1 MVIYRGNPSRL
12 VRHLRLCMTVLVI
25 SSLLIAC
32 APAPPAAPTGAPAK
46 PAEATR
52 PAEAAKPVEATKP
65 AAPAATTAPAAAPA
79 KPAEAAKP
87 AEVAKPAGGATPKG
101 QLVMVVE
108 SEPDTIVTKNASTN
122 IAYLVLD
129 NVYDHLTFRDWSSG
143 EPKIVPE
150 LAESWTRPDPNT
162 WRFKLRQG
170 VTFHNG
176 EPFTADAV
184 VAAVEDIVNPAEP
197 GTSLGEYGFLKSA
210 TKIDELTVDILT
222 SQPDSILPARMTRFP
237 IPAPGWL
244 KSVDAQKRTVTAVG
258 SGPYTLVEWQQGSH
272 LLLRANEKYWGA
284 KKATIAEVKI
294 LGRKE
299 AAVRA
304 SMALAGEATL
314 AYQIPAEQQKQMPQ
328 AIIEPTMESPS
339 IRLNPQHPVLKDIR
353 VRQAIVSAI
362 DTKGIIEAL
371 YPGGVAVPLKG
382 QLIRKGSV
390 GYNAGLQDYPYQ
402 PEVAKKLIQEAGA
415 SGAKLE
421 IVTRPNYFPKASE
434 VTEIV
439 ANSLGQIGLNVSI
452 KALEIAQWNEA
463 LRAVKPDQAQTDLL
477 LRSPSNPV
485 LDSSRVVD
493 QSHLCGARFSLICDP
508 KLDQMLKDAGAQ
520 TGAERDKTYQAAWA
534 YAYDRYWFIPLF
546 GLDYVHGASPK
557 LKWTPHSDGITL
569 FTEMTLAD

>member
-1 MVIYRGNPSRL
+1 MVRVPGIPSQL
-12 VRHLRLCMTVLVI
+12 IRHLRLCFTVLIVCG
-25 SSLLIAC
+25 LLTAC
-32 APAPPAAPTGAPAK
+32 GQPAPVAPTTAPAK
-46 PAEATR
+46 PT
-52 PAEAAKPVEATKP
+52 EAAKPAG
-65 AAPAATTAPAAAPA
+65 AAKPAATTAPAAAAAPA
-79 KPAEAAKP
+79 KPAEAAR
-87 AEVAKPAGGATPKG
+87 PAGAAPKG
-101 QLVMVVE
+101 QLVLVLE

-122 IAYLVLD
+122 IGYFVLD

-176 EPFTADAV
+176 EPFNADAV

-222 SQPDSILPARMTRFP
+222 TQPDAILPARMTRFP

-244 KSVDAQKRTVTAVG
+244 KSVTPQARIVTAIG

-272 LLLRANEKYWGA
+272 ILLRANEQYWGA
-284 KKATIAEVKI
+284 KKPTIAEVKM

-304 SMALAGEATL
+304 SMVQTGEAHL
-314 AYQIPAEQQKQMPQ
+314 GYQIPAEQRQQMPQ
-328 AIIEPTMESPS
+328 AIVEPTMESPS
-339 IRLNPQHPVLKDIR
+339 VRLNPNHPILKDIR
-353 VRQAIVSAI
+353 VRQAIVYAI
-362 DTKGIIEAL
+362 DTKGIIDAL
-371 YPGGVAVPLKG
+371 YPGGIAVPLKG

-390 GYNAGLQDYPYQ
+390 GYNASLQDYPYQ
-402 PEVAKKLIQEAGA
+402 PDVAKKLIQEAGA
-415 SGAKLE
+415 TGTQLE

-439 ANSLGQIGLNVSI
+439 ANSLDQIGLKVSI
-452 KALEIAQWNEA
+452 RAMEIAQWNEA
-463 LRAVKPDQAQTDLL
+463 LRAVKPDQQQTDLL

-493 QSHLCGARFSLICDP
+493 QSYMCGARFSLICDA

-520 TGAERDKTYQAAWA
+520 TGEERDKTYQAAWA
-534 YAYDRYWFIPLF
+534 YAYDQYWFIPLF
-546 GLDYVHGASPK
+546 GLDYVHGASPR
-557 LKWTPHSDGITL
+557 LKWTPHPDQVTL
-569 FTEMTLAD
+569 FTDMTLAD

>member
-1 MVIYRGNPSRL
+1 MVRVPGIPSQL
-12 VRHLRLCMTVLVI
+12 IRHLRLCFTVLIVCG
-25 SSLLIAC
+25 LLTAC
-32 APAPPAAPTGAPAK
+32 GQPAPVAPTTAPAK
-46 PAEATR
+46 PT
-52 PAEAAKPVEATKP
+52 EAAKPAG
-65 AAPAATTAPAAAPA
+65 AAKPAATTAPAAAAAPA
-79 KPAEAAKP
+79 KPAEAAR
-87 AEVAKPAGGATPKG
+87 PAGAAPKG
-101 QLVMVVE
+101 QLVLVLE

-122 IAYLVLD
+122 IGYFVLD

-176 EPFTADAV
+176 EPFNADAV

-222 SQPDSILPARMTRFP
+222 TQPDAILPARMTRFP

-244 KSVDAQKRTVTAVG
+244 KSVTPQARTVTAIG

-272 LLLRANEKYWGA
+272 ILLRANEQYWGA
-284 KKATIAEVKI
+284 KKPTIAEVKM

-304 SMALAGEATL
+304 SMVQTGEAHL
-314 AYQIPAEQQKQMPQ
+314 GYQIPAEQRQQMPQ
-328 AIIEPTMESPS
+328 AIVEPTMESPS
-339 IRLNPQHPVLKDIR
+339 VRLNPNHPILKDIR
-353 VRQAIVSAI
+353 VRQAIVYAI
-362 DTKGIIEAL
+362 DTKGIIDAL
-371 YPGGVAVPLKG
+371 YPGGIAVPLKG

-390 GYNAGLQDYPYQ
+390 GYNASLQDYPYQ
-402 PEVAKKLIQEAGA
+402 PDVAKKLIQEAGA
-415 SGAKLE
+415 TGTQLE

-439 ANSLGQIGLNVSI
+439 ANSLDQIGLKVSI
-452 KALEIAQWNEA
+452 RAMEIAQWNEA
-463 LRAVKPDQAQTDLL
+463 LRAVKPDQQQTDLL

-493 QSHLCGARFSLICDP
+493 QSYMCGARFSLICDP

-520 TGAERDKTYQAAWA
+520 SGEERDKTYQAAWA
-534 YAYDRYWFIPLF
+534 YAYDQYWFIPLF
-546 GLDYVHGASPK
+546 GLDYVHGASPR
-557 LKWTPHSDGITL
+557 LKWTPHPDQVTL
-569 FTEMTLAD
+569 FTDMTLAD

>member
-1 MVIYRGNPSRL
+1 MVRVPGIPSQL
-12 VRHLRLCMTVLVI
+12 IRHLRLCFTVLIVCG
-25 SSLLIAC
+25 LLTAC
-32 APAPPAAPTGAPAK
+32 GQPAPVAPTTAPAK
-46 PAEATR
+46 PT
-52 PAEAAKPVEATKP
+52 EAAKPAG
-65 AAPAATTAPAAAPA
+65 AAKPAATTAPAAAAAPA
-79 KPAEAAKP
+79 KPAEAAR
-87 AEVAKPAGGATPKG
+87 PAGAAPKG
-101 QLVMVVE
+101 QLVLVLE

-122 IAYLVLD
+122 IGYFVLD

-176 EPFTADAV
+176 EPFNADAV

-222 SQPDSILPARMTRFP
+222 TQPDAILPARMTRFP

-244 KSVDAQKRTVTAVG
+244 KSVTPQARTVTAIG

-272 LLLRANEKYWGA
+272 ILLKANEKYWGA
-284 KKATIAEVKI
+284 KKPTIAEVKM

-304 SMALAGEATL
+304 SMVQTGEAHL
-314 AYQIPAEQQKQMPQ
+314 GYQIPAEQRQQMPQ
-328 AIIEPTMESPS
+328 AIVEPTMESPS
-339 IRLNPQHPVLKDIR
+339 VRLNPNHPILKDIR
-353 VRQAIVSAI
+353 VRQAIVYAI
-362 DTKGIIEAL
+362 DTKGIIDAL
-371 YPGGVAVPLKG
+371 YPGGIAVPLKG

-390 GYNAGLQDYPYQ
+390 GYNASLQDYPYQ
-402 PEVAKKLIQEAGA
+402 PDVAKKLIQEAGA
-415 SGAKLE
+415 TGTQLE

-439 ANSLGQIGLNVSI
+439 ANSLDQIGLKVSI
-452 KALEIAQWNEA
+452 RAMEIAQWNEA
-463 LRAVKPDQAQTDLL
+463 LRAVKPDQQQTDLL

-493 QSHLCGARFSLICDP
+493 QSYMCGARFSLICDA

-520 TGAERDKTYQAAWA
+520 TGEERDKTYQAAWA
-534 YAYDRYWFIPLF
+534 YAYDQYWFIPLF
-546 GLDYVHGASPK
+546 GLDYVHGASPR
-557 LKWTPHSDGITL
+557 LKWTPHPDQVTL
-569 FTEMTLAD
+569 FTDMTLAD

>member
-1 MVIYRGNPSRL
+1 MVRVPGIPSQL
-12 VRHLRLCMTVLVI
+12 IRHLRLCFTVLIVCG
-25 SSLLIAC
+25 LLTAC
-32 APAPPAAPTGAPAK
+32 GQPAPVAPTTAPAK
-46 PAEATR
+46 PT
-52 PAEAAKPVEATKP
+52 EAAKPAG
-65 AAPAATTAPAAAPA
+65 AAKPAATTAPAAAAAPA
-79 KPAEAAKP
+79 KPAEAAR
-87 AEVAKPAGGATPKG
+87 PAGAAPKG
-101 QLVMVVE
+101 QLVLVLE

-122 IAYLVLD
+122 IGYFVLD

-176 EPFTADAV
+176 EPFNADAV

-222 SQPDSILPARMTRFP
+222 TQPDAILPARMTRFP

-244 KSVDAQKRTVTAVG
+244 KSVTPQARIVTAIG

-272 LLLRANEKYWGA
+272 ILLRANEQYWGA
-284 KKATIAEVKI
+284 KKPTIAEVKM

-304 SMALAGEATL
+304 SMVQTGEAHL
-314 AYQIPAEQQKQMPQ
+314 GYQIPAEQRQQMPQ
-328 AIIEPTMESPS
+328 AIVEPTMESPS
-339 IRLNPQHPVLKDIR
+339 VRLNPNHPVLKEVR
-353 VRQAIVSAI
+353 VRQAIVYAI
-362 DTKGIIEAL
+362 DTKGIIDAL
-371 YPGGVAVPLKG
+371 YPGGIAVPLKG

-390 GYNAGLQDYPYQ
+390 GYNASLQDYPYQ
-402 PEVAKKLIQEAGA
+402 PDVAKKLIQEAGA
-415 SGAKLE
+415 TGTQLE

-439 ANSLGQIGLNVSI
+439 ANSLDQIGLKVSI
-452 KALEIAQWNEA
+452 RAMEIAQWNEA
-463 LRAVKPDQAQTDLL
+463 LRAVKPDQQQTDLL

-493 QSHLCGARFSLICDP
+493 QSYMCGARFSLICDA

-520 TGAERDKTYQAAWA
+520 TGEERDKTYQAAWA
-534 YAYDRYWFIPLF
+534 YAYDQYWFIPLF
-546 GLDYVHGASPK
+546 GLDYVHGASPR
-557 LKWTPHSDGITL
+557 LKWTPHPDQVTL
-569 FTEMTLAD
+569 FTDMTLAD

>member
-1 MVIYRGNPSRL
+1 MVRVPGIPSQL
-12 VRHLRLCMTVLVI
+12 IRHLRLCFTVLIVCG
-25 SSLLIAC
+25 LLTAC
-32 APAPPAAPTGAPAK
+32 GQPAPVAPTTAPAK
-46 PAEATR
+46 PT
-52 PAEAAKPVEATKP
+52 EAAKTAG
-65 AAPAATTAPAAAPA
+65 AAKPAATTAPAAAAAPA
-79 KPAEAAKP
+79 KPAEAAR
-87 AEVAKPAGGATPKG
+87 PAGAAPKG
-101 QLVMVVE
+101 QLVLVLE

-122 IAYLVLD
+122 IGYFVLD

-176 EPFTADAV
+176 EPFNADAV

-210 TKIDELTVDILT
+210 TKLDEVTVDILT
-222 SQPDSILPARMTRFP
+222 TQPDAILPARMTRVP

-244 KSVDAQKRTVTAVG
+244 KSVTPQARTVTAIG

-272 LLLRANEKYWGA
+272 ILLRANEQYWGA
-284 KKATIAEVKI
+284 KKPTIAEVKM

-304 SMALAGEATL
+304 SMVQTGEAHL
-314 AYQIPAEQQKQMPQ
+314 GYQIPAEQRQQMPQ
-328 AIIEPTMESPS
+328 AIVEPTMESPS
-339 IRLNPQHPVLKDIR
+339 VRLNPNHPILKDIR
-353 VRQAIVSAI
+353 VRQAIVYAI
-362 DTKGIIEAL
+362 DTKGIIDAL
-371 YPGGVAVPLKG
+371 YPGGIAVPLKG

-390 GYNAGLQDYPYQ
+390 GYNASLQDYPYQ
-402 PEVAKKLIQEAGA
+402 PDVAKKLIQEAGA
-415 SGAKLE
+415 SGTQLE

-439 ANSLGQIGLNVSI
+439 ANSLDQIGLKVSI
-452 KALEIAQWNEA
+452 RAMEIAQWNEA
-463 LRAVKPDQAQTDLL
+463 LRAVKPDQQQTDLL

-493 QSHLCGARFSLICDP
+493 QSYMCGARFSLICDA

-520 TGAERDKTYQAAWA
+520 TGEERDKTYQAAWA
-534 YAYDRYWFIPLF
+534 YAYDQYWFIPLF
-546 GLDYVHGASPK
+546 GLDYVHGASPR
-557 LKWTPHSDGITL
+557 LKWTPHPDQVTL
-569 FTEMTLAD
+569 FTDMTLAD

>member
-1 MVIYRGNPSRL
+1 MVRDPGTPSR
-12 VRHLRLCMTVLVI
+12 RIRQLRLGITALLVAG
-25 SSLLIAC
+25 LLTAC
-32 APAPPAAPTGAPAK
+32 GQPAPAAPT
-46 PAEATR
+46 
-52 PAEAAKPVEATKP
+52 
-65 AAPAATTAPAAAPA
+65 TAP
-79 KPAEAAKP
+79 AKP
-87 AEVAKPAGGATPKG
+87 AEVAKPAESKPADTAKPAAPAATSAPAAAAPARPAEAAKPAAATAPAGAAAPKG
-101 QLVMVVE
+101 QVVMVVE

-122 IAYLVLD
+122 IGYLVLD

-150 LAESWTRPDPNT
+150 LAESWSRPDPNT

-184 VAAVEDIVNPAEP
+184 VTSIEDIVNPAAP

-210 TKIDELTVDILT
+210 TKVDELTVDILT
-222 SQPDSILPARMTRFP
+222 SQPDAILPARMTRFP
-237 IPAPGWL
+237 ISAPAWL

-272 LLLRANEKYWGA
+272 ILLRANEKYWGP
-284 KKATIAEVKI
+284 KKATINEIKI

-304 SMALAGEATL
+304 SMAQTGEATL
-314 AYQIPAEQQKQMPQ
+314 AYQIPAEQRQQMPQ
-328 AIIEPTMESPS
+328 VILEPTMESPS
-339 IRLNPQHPVLKDIR
+339 VRINPQHPVLKDVR
-353 VRQAIVSAI
+353 VRQAIVYAV

-390 GYNAGLQDYPYQ
+390 GYNASLQDYPYQ
-402 PEVAKKLIQEAGA
+402 PEVARKLIQEAGA
-415 SGAKLE
+415 SGTQLE

-434 VTEIV
+434 VTEII
-439 ANSLGQIGLNVSI
+439 ANSLDQIGLKVSI
-452 KALEIAQWNEA
+452 RAMEIAQWNEA
-463 LRAVKPDQAQTDLL
+463 LRAVKPDQQQTDLL

-493 QSHLCGARFSLICDP
+493 QSYMCGARFSLICDA
-508 KLDQMLKDAGAQ
+508 KMDQMLKDAGGM
-520 TGAERDKTYQAAWA
+520 TGDERDKAYQAAWA
-534 YAYDRYWFIPLF
+534 YAYDQYWFIPLF

-557 LKWTPHSDGITL
+557 LKWTPHADGITL

>member
-1 MVIYRGNPSRL
+1 MVRVPGIPSQL
-12 VRHLRLCMTVLVI
+12 IRHLRLCFTVLIVCG
-25 SSLLIAC
+25 LLTAC
-32 APAPPAAPTGAPAK
+32 GQPAPVAPTTAPAK
-46 PAEATR
+46 PT
-52 PAEAAKPVEATKP
+52 EAAKPAG
-65 AAPAATTAPAAAPA
+65 AAKPAATTAPAAAAAPA
-79 KPAEAAKP
+79 KPAEAAR
-87 AEVAKPAGGATPKG
+87 PAGAAPKG
-101 QLVMVVE
+101 QLVLVLE

-122 IAYLVLD
+122 IGYFVLD

-176 EPFTADAV
+176 EPFNADAV

-222 SQPDSILPARMTRFP
+222 TQPDAILPARMTRFP

-244 KSVDAQKRTVTAVG
+244 KSVTPQARIVTAIG

-272 LLLRANEKYWGA
+272 ILLRANEQYWGA
-284 KKATIAEVKI
+284 KKPTIAEVKM

-304 SMALAGEATL
+304 SMVQTGEAHL
-314 AYQIPAEQQKQMPQ
+314 GYQIPAEQRQQLPQ
-328 AIIEPTMESPS
+328 AIVEPTMESPS
-339 IRLNPQHPVLKDIR
+339 VRLNPNHPILKDIR
-353 VRQAIVSAI
+353 VRQAIVYAI
-362 DTKGIIEAL
+362 DTKGIIDAL
-371 YPGGVAVPLKG
+371 YPGGIAVPLKG

-390 GYNAGLQDYPYQ
+390 GYNASLQDYPYQ
-402 PEVAKKLIQEAGA
+402 PDVAKKLIQEAGA
-415 SGAKLE
+415 SGTQLE

-439 ANSLGQIGLNVSI
+439 ANSLDQIGLKVSI
-452 KALEIAQWNEA
+452 RAMEIAQWNEA
-463 LRAVKPDQAQTDLL
+463 LRAVKPDQQQTDLL

-493 QSHLCGARFSLICDP
+493 QSHMCGARFSLICDA

-520 TGAERDKTYQAAWA
+520 TGEERDKTYQAAWA
-534 YAYDRYWFIPLF
+534 YAYDQYWFIPLF
-546 GLDYVHGASPK
+546 GLDYVHGASPR
-557 LKWTPHSDGITL
+557 LKWTPHPDQVTL
-569 FTEMTLAD
+569 FTDMTLAD

>member
-1 MVIYRGNPSRL
+1 MVNDSGHPIRL
-12 VRHLRLCMTVLVI
+12 IRYLRLYMSVLIVVG
-25 SSLLIAC
+25 LLTAC
-32 APAPPAAPTGAPAK
+32 APAPPAAPTS
-46 PAEATR
+46 
-52 PAEAAKPVEATKP
+52 
-65 AAPAATTAPAAAPA
+65 APA

-87 AEVAKPAGGATPKG
+87 AEVAKPAEAAKPADAAKPAAPAATTAPAAATQAKPAEAAKPAGAAPKG

-143 EPKIVPE
+143 EPKIVAE

-162 WRFKLRQG
+162 WRFKLRPG

-210 TKIDELTVDILT
+210 AKIDELTVDINT
-222 SQPDSILPARMTRFP
+222 SQPDAILPARMTRFP

-244 KSVDAQKRTVTAVG
+244 KSVDPQNRTVTAVG
-258 SGPYTLVEWQQGSH
+258 SGPYTLVEWQKGSH

-284 KKATIAEVKI
+284 KKATINEVKI

-304 SMALAGEATL
+304 GMAQTGEATL
-314 AYQIPAEQQKQMPQ
+314 AYLIPAEQRQQMPQ
-328 AIIEPTMESPS
+328 SIIEPTMESPS
-339 IRLNPQHPVLKDIR
+339 VRLNPQHPVLKDIR
-353 VRQAIVSAI
+353 VRQAIVYAI
-362 DTKGIIEAL
+362 DTKGIIDAL

-390 GYNAGLQDYPYQ
+390 GWNANLQDYPYQ
-402 PEVAKKLIQEAGA
+402 PDVAKKLIQEAGA
-415 SGAKLE
+415 SGTKLE

-434 VTEIV
+434 VTEII
-439 ANSLGQIGLNVSI
+439 ANSLGQIGLEVSI
-452 KALEIAQWNEA
+452 RAMEIAQWNEA
-463 LRAVKPDQAQTDLL
+463 LRAVKPDQQQTDLL

-493 QSHLCGARFSLICDP
+493 QSYMCGARFSLICDP
-508 KLDQMLKDAGAQ
+508 KLDQMLKEAGGQ
-520 TGAERDKTYQAAWA
+520 TGEERDKTYQAAWA
-534 YAYDRYWFIPLF
+534 YAYDQYWFIPLF

-557 LKWTPHSDGITL
+557 LKWTPHADGITL